1 MSKPKILLW
10 DLETSYM
17 ALAGFSLWEEIRS
30 HNNIIDDWFIICGA
44 YKWLG
49 ERKVHTVAIEEPGND
64 KEVVQ
69 HMRDVIAEADVVI
82 HHNGDAFDLKKL
94 NARMIV
100 HDIPPFPKPTTIDT
114 LKVARKEF
122 KFSSNRLDYLGKAL
136 GVGGK
141 IENPP
146 GMWMD
151 VLKGD
156 LTVIPKMLKYNKRDV
171 TLLEE
176 VYVKLRPYIRNHPNL
191 NLFSDSD
198 IPVCPNCGSS
208 HLHNRGFARSRR
220 GVFQKKQC
228 QDCGAWC
235 QESKSIRKTEV
246 A

>member
-1 MSKPKILLW
+1 MTKPKILCW

-17 ALAGFSLWEEIRS
+17 AMAGFSLWEEIKS
-30 HNNIIDDWFIICGA
+30 HNNILEDWYIICGA

-49 ERKVHTVAIEEPGND
+49 EKKVHAVAIEKAGDD
-64 KEVVQ
+64 KDVVQ
-69 HMRDVIAEADVVI
+69 HMRDVIAEADIVI

-94 NARMIV
+94 AARMIV
-100 HDIPPFPKPTTIDT
+100 HGIEPFPMPACIDT
-114 LKVARKEF
+114 LKVAKKEF
-122 KFSSNRLDYLGKAL
+122 KFTSNRLDYLGKAL

-146 GMWMD
+146 GMWLD

-156 LTVIPKMLKYNKRDV
+156 LTVIPKMIKYNKRDV

-191 NLFSDSD
+191 NLYSDSD
-198 IPVCPNCGSS
+198 TATCPNCGN
-208 HLHNRGFARSRR
+208 HNLQNRGYARTRKGKYQR
-220 GVFQKKQC
+220 KQC

-235 QESKSIRKTEV
+235 QESKSLQTVEV